1 MDSGQLWL
9 YRPLKSGSY
18 SRCYKRFALVVFS
31 VLSLYTGYAQNTP
44 AKRSLR
50 PQGQAMVDTIELGKP
65 FSYSFSFL
73 HDPATEVFFPDS
85 AYDFSPFELVG
96 QEYFTTRTDSL
107 GSLDSTIY
115 RLVSFE
121 VAALQ
126 VLRLPVFV
134 QVARDCT
141 AVYAAPDTL
150 RLRSLLLPT
159 TRPDTLQLRAVTEVG
174 ELKRSFNYPVFLLF
188 IGSFGLV
195 FLLVYWLFG
204 RELDRQWRAFLLK
217 QRHGEFVRAF
227 NRLNRNARERNNT
240 SEAEK
245 AVVVWKEYLED
256 VEKKPF
262 ATYTTRE
269 IVDNIPDETLED
281 ALKDIDRIIYGQGKS
296 LQVEA
301 SLRILKNVA
310 HRIYI
315 RRRREIMR
323 VAE

>member
-1 MDSGQLWL
+1 MDSGQCFLWRL
-9 YRPLKSGSY
+9 TLM
-18 SRCYKRFALVVFS
+18 LTL
-31 VLSLYTGYAQNTP
+31 VLSSYAGYAQKTP
-44 AKRSLR
+44 SKQGRR
-50 PQGQAMVDTIELGKP
+50 PQGEFLVDTVEVGKP

-85 AYDFSPFELVG
+85 AFDFSPFEMIG
-96 QEYFTTRTDSL
+96 QDYFTTHTDSL
-107 GSLDSTIY
+107 GSLDSTVY
-115 RLVSFE
+115 RLVSFD
-121 VAALQ
+121 VAARQ

-134 QVARDCT
+134 YASRDCT
-141 AVYAAPDTL
+141 AVYAAPDTV
-150 RLRSLLLPT
+150 RLRSPLPAT
-159 TRPDTLQLRAVTEVG
+159 MRPDTLQLLAATEVG
-174 ELKRSFNYPVFLLF
+174 TLQRTFNYPVFLMF

-195 FLLVYWLFG
+195 FLLVYWFFG
-204 RELDRQWRAFLLK
+204 REIERQWRAFLLK
-217 QRHGEFVRAF
+217 RRHGEFVRAF

-269 IVDNIPDETLED
+269 IVDNIPDAALED

-296 LQVEA
+296 PQMDA
-301 SLRILKNVA
+301 SLKTLKNVA
-310 HRIYI
+310 RRIYI
-315 RRRREIMR
+315 RHRLAIMR

>member
-1 MDSGQLWL
+1 
-9 YRPLKSGSY
+9 
-18 SRCYKRFALVVFS
+18 
-31 VLSLYTGYAQNTP
+31 
-44 AKRSLR
+44 
-50 PQGQAMVDTIELGKP
+50 MVDTIELGKP
-65 FSYSFSFL
+65 FLYSFSFL

-85 AYDFSPFELVG
+85 AYDFSPFEMVG

-107 GSLDSTIY
+107 GSLDSTVY

-121 VAALQ
+121 VAARQ

-134 QVARDCT
+134 QVTRDCT

-150 RLRSLLLPT
+150 RLRSLLLAT
-159 TRPDTLQLRAVTEVG
+159 TRPDTLQLRAVTEVA
-174 ELKRSFNYPVFLLF
+174 ELKRAFNYPIFLFF
-188 IGSFGLV
+188 IGSFGVV

-217 QRHGEFVRAF
+217 RRHGEFVRAF

-269 IVDNIPDETLED
+269 IVDNIPDETLEE

-296 LQVEA
+296 PQAET

-315 RRRREIMR
+315 RHRREIMR
-323 VAE
+323 ASE